1 VSHPVTSSSDQVVH
15 AFRIA
20 DAKARM
26 RHMFVRDLVLS
37 CLIGVHKFE
46 QRKPQRIRINVDVAV
61 REEGK
66 AQSDLLADVVD
77 YEELTDKIRAM
88 VASGHVNLVETL
100 AERIA
105 DLCLAEPR
113 VEAARVRVEK
123 LDIFPDAVSV
133 GVEIER
139 SR

>member
-1 VSHPVTSSSDQVVH
+1 MTSSSSDQAAP

-20 DAKARM
+20 DAKVRM

-46 QRKPQRIRINVDVAV
+46 QRKPQRIRINVDVAI

-66 AQSDLLADVVD
+66 AQSDQLADVVD
-77 YEELTDKIRAM
+77 YGELTDRIRAL
-88 VASGHVNLVETL
+88 VSNGHVNLVETL

-113 VEAARVRVEK
+113 IEVARVRVEK
-123 LDIFPDAVSV
+123 LDIFPDAVSA

>member
-1 VSHPVTSSSDQVVH
+1 VSSSSDQVVH

-20 DAKARM
+20 DAKAHV

-46 QRKPQRIRINVDVAV
+46 QRKPQRIRINVDVAI
-61 REEGK
+61 REQGK
-66 AQSDLLADVVD
+66 TQSDMLADVVD
-77 YEELTDKIRAM
+77 YEDLTDKIRAL
-88 VASGHVNLVETL
+88 VGSGHVNLVETL

-113 VEAARVRVEK
+113 IDAARVRVEK
-123 LDIFPDAVSV
+123 LDIFPDAAAV